1 MVAKPRINIRITDDG
16 MAAIASIQPGEPA
29 GAAEVDA
36 ALAGAGVSFGVD
48 AAACHLLSAA
58 LNDPQF
64 CDQHVELAFGQQAQ
78 QGSHGFFEPAF
89 HVGIQAGTLRDD
101 GSMDFYDRELLK
113 PVAEGALVGR
123 LYAAVS
129 GIQGQ
134 RVDGGLLHVDA
145 VREVRLRLGPGVEAD
160 AEGRVH
166 AKQAGIVAYTPE
178 KLLDVVDHLVHKGD
192 VDLRSGHLVMD
203 GTLAVQ
209 GDVQRLFGVR
219 VTGDVEIRG
228 SVQGGS
234 VYAGGDARIKN
245 RVFGGDT
252 GMVCAEGSLWARHAE
267 SARIT
272 CGGVL
277 QLESATN
284 CQLCAEDIKV
294 TRGLRGGSTAAECSV
309 VAQEAGSP
317 HGGLSTVL
325 SAAVPLER
333 PVIEAQRALGAAKT
347 MPLAD
352 RRGAAAGR
360 SEAHCSKG
368 GKLARTNAGLQ
379 RRELEQKVQRAER
392 RELLLASAYVQV
404 TGVCHAGV
412 VVEIGE
418 VRLVLDQDQRGV
430 RFSFDR
436 ETRELRME
444 RPSK

>member
-1 MVAKPRINIRITDDG
+1 MVAKPRIDIRITDDG
-16 MAAIASIQPGEPA
+16 MAVIASIQPGEPA

-48 AAACHLLSAA
+48 ATACRLLSAA
-58 LNDPQF
+58 LEDPHF
-64 CDQHVELAFGQQAQ
+64 CDQHVELAFGQQTQ
-78 QGSHGFFEPAF
+78 PGRHGFFEPAF

-113 PVAEGALVGR
+113 PVSEGALVGR

-129 GIQGQ
+129 GIPGQ
-134 RVDGGLLHVDA
+134 RVDGKPLHVDA
-145 VREVRLRLGPGVEAD
+145 VHEVRLRLGPGLEVD
-160 AEGRVH
+160 AEGHVH
-166 AKQAGIVAYTPE
+166 AKHAGIVVYTPE
-178 KLLDVVDHLVHKGD
+178 KSLDVVDNLVHRGD
-192 VDLRSGHLVMD
+192 VDLHSGHLVME

-209 GDVQRLFGVR
+209 GDVQRLFSVL

-245 RVFGGDT
+245 GVFGGDT

-277 QLESATN
+277 QLESAVN
-284 CQLCAEDIKV
+284 CQLRAEDIKV
-294 TRGLRGGSTAAECSV
+294 TRVLRGGSATAEHSV

-317 HGGLSTVL
+317 HGGPSTVL

-333 PVIEAQRALGAAKT
+333 PVLEARRALGAAKT
-347 MPLAD
+347 MPLAN
-352 RRGAAAGR
+352 RRRVAAGR
-360 SEAHCSKG
+360 SQAECSNG
-368 GKLARTNAGLQ
+368 GKLARANADLQ
-379 RRELEQKVQRAER
+379 RNQLEQKVQRAER
-392 RELLLASAYVQV
+392 RELLLSSAHVHV
-404 TGVCHAGV
+404 AGVCYAGV

-418 VRLVLDQDQRGV
+418 VRLALDQDQRGV

-444 RPSK
+444 RP